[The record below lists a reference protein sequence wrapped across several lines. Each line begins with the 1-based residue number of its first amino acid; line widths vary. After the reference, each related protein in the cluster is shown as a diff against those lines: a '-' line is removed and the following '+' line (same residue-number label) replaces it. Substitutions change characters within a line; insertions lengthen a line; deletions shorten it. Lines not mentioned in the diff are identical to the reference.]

1 MVSLLVNLIAMF
13 IQHTHKLH
21 PRTKH
26 LSVQLHHFSQ
36 YVLDRKVTVEKI
48 CTTHQRADMFT
59 KALPRDAFRYLRSTI
74 SGWQTFARECH
85 EHFFTARESAN
96 GILAGVLKYTC
107 PHLRRTDSLV
117 WFNITYVRI
126 NKTT

>member
-74 SGWQTFARECH
+74 SGW
-85 EHFFTARESAN
+85 
-96 GILAGVLKYTC
+96 
-107 PHLRRTDSLV
+107 
-117 WFNITYVRI
+117 
-126 NKTT
+126 